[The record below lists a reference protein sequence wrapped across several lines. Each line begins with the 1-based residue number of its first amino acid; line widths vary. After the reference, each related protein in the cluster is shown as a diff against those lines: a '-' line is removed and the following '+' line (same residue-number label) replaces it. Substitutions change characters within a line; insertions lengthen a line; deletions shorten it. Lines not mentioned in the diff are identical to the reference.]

1 MQRRNQQSAQPDA
14 ATSSND
20 ATGPGS
26 SDAPSAPAAKQ
37 HMQMMQGTALFISA
51 LLLAVVGAVMFLLPP
66 QNPLNTLEA
75 VEDANIDRFAVNL
88 KPPYYSVTFTSQRS
102 ARGDDAGY
110 AAIAQRMVEL
120 ASMQPG
126 FLGVESTRG
135 ADGFGVTVS
144 YWQSLTDIAAWRRHV
159 EHMHTRDGG
168 RMRWYSHYELRVS
181 RVERAYA
188 WDQSEGPEPPL
199 AAQIAWQ
206 QEDAS

>member
-1 MQRRNQQSAQPDA
+1 
-14 ATSSND
+14 
-20 ATGPGS
+20 
-26 SDAPSAPAAKQ
+26 
-37 HMQMMQGTALFISA
+37 MQMMHGTALFIAA
-51 LLLAVVGAVMFLLPP
+51 LLLVVVGAVMFLLPP
-66 QNPLNTLEA
+66 QNPLNTHEA
-75 VEDANIDRFAVNL
+75 VTDADIDRFAANL

-102 ARGDDAGY
+102 ARSDDAGY

-135 ADGFGVTVS
+135 ADGFGITVS
-144 YWQSLTDIAAWRRHV
+144 YWKGLADIAAWRRHY

-199 AAQIAWQ
+199 AAKTAWQ
-206 QEDAS
+206 QEDIA